1 MRDGLVVV
9 LLERRLLSLFLLAK
23 DVNSV
28 LELRKSLS
36 LLMCCLLDL
45 AR

>member
-1 MRDGLVVV
+1 VVV

-23 DVNSV
+23 DANSV

-36 LLMCCLLDL
+36 LLMCCLQDL